1 MKNGFSVK
9 LNIGGRLLEYDDNA
23 GLLTC
28 KIPRQMMEDPTKLS
42 FGIISQ
48 QAQVTLEDFDNKLR
62 KLVLRKQI
70 NTTTKGEIYYN
81 DNLIFYGF
89 VNESSYNDD
98 DNTLELK
105 IADILIKL
113 KEIISP
119 SKVYYYENNEDG
131 EISFKTIFELFINTV
146 VNYFKNMGLSISYSI
161 DDNMYKFINS
171 LKYYKNYT
179 YVDTYG
185 TPLVALMGVDAF
197 SMSNYICNLC
207 CCCMFFYNNNI
218 FFRRIV

>member
-1 MKNGFSVK
+1 MKNGFSVR

-62 KLVLRKQI
+62 KLVLKKQI

-105 IADILIKL
+105 IADPLILLSSYKTPSLVKKISSPIILLNDLITFIKGAFNGKGIRFNINIDQYTTEWL
-113 KEIISP
+113 NSITTMVSSNK
-119 SKVYYYENNEDG
+119 YYNNHTND
-131 EISFKTIFELFINTV
+131 IRFIKGDDLWSS
-146 VNYFKNMGLSISYSI
+146 VNNFCVLTLI
-161 DDNMYKFINS
+161 NMY
-171 LKYYKNYT
+171 YKDDILYI
-179 YVDTYG
+179 G
-185 TPLVALMGVDAF
+185 RVAV
-197 SMSNYICNLC
+197 
-207 CCCMFFYNNNI
+207 
-218 FFRRIV
+218 